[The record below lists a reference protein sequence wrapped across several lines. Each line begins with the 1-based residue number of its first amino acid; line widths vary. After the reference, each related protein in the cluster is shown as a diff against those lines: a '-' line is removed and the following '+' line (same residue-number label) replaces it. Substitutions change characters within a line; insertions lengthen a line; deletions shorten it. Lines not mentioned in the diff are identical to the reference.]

1 MTTDFCSLCEH
12 PTGQPPSVIFI
23 PMVDRIR
30 SDHPANISDR
40 DQSSAARGSVVGR
53 GRNGPRGLSML
64 VVFILNPCLG
74 SLPLMYSFNQ
84 RPVQPWCSFPV
95 SFIFSWMSSSR
106 YPSQLSSPPRLS
118 VRPLK
123 HPGCL
128 GSRESRRFGWFTRW
142 FLPLSPCS
150 DEPRIFTWPKRSP
163 AGSTGISCASTSSCV
178 EPPCL
183 PACRP
188 VTQRQRSPFRGIVFF
203 FQPLTNRLLKK
214 INSPVGL
221 RETFVVLRFVFGSVC
236 TP

>member
-1 MTTDFCSLCEH
+1 MFFPRFLHILVD
-12 PTGQPPSVIFI
+12 VIF
-23 PMVDRIR
+23 PLPQ
-30 SDHPANISDR
+30 PAFL
-40 DQSSAARGSVVGR
+40 A
-53 GRNGPRGLSML
+53 
-64 VVFILNPCLG
+64 
-74 SLPLMYSFNQ
+74 
-84 RPVQPWCSFPV
+84 
-95 SFIFSWMSSSR
+95 
-106 YPSQLSSPPRLS
+106 PRLS

-221 RETFVVLRFVFGSVC
+221 RETFVVLRFVFGSIFPTGHFEC
-236 TP
+236 